1 MSALARP
8 SSRRQGEGGM
18 AGVVGVGGAASSQE
32 KLERKRQF
40 DRKCEC
46 DRWDFLAGVG
56 PSAIRE
62 QVRRCPLRRRGRR
75 R

>member
-1 MSALARP
+1 MN
-8 SSRRQGEGGM
+8 
-18 AGVVGVGGAASSQE
+18 QE

-46 DRWDFLAGVG
+46 DEWDFLAGVG

-62 QVRRCPLRRRGRR
+62 KVGHARELTDSCTAIVGCPETSVI
-75 R
+75 